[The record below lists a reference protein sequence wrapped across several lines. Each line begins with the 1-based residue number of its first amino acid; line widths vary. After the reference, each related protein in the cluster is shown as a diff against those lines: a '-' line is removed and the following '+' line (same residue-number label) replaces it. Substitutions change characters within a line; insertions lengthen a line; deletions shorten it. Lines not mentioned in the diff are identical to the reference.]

1 LFNGK
6 PKASASCRYE
16 DAFGLPL
23 NELGSRLT
31 LSYPSQSGAVQL
43 GNRAAS
49 VVARPESSQHSADT
63 HPRDKQRDHVLDVAK
78 DAVGRK
84 RHAQCQSRR
93 YSERDPNSDP
103 AQPPA

>member
-6 PKASASCRYE
+6 PKASASCRDE

-43 GNRAAS
+43 K
-49 VVARPESSQHSADT
+49 
-63 HPRDKQRDHVLDVAK
+63 HPAL
-78 DAVGRK
+78 
-84 RHAQCQSRR
+84 
-93 YSERDPNSDP
+93 E
-103 AQPPA
+103 

>member
-6 PKASASCRYE
+6 PKASASCRDE

-43 GNRAAS
+43 SDVSNSCLLFLRLLCLFM
-49 VVARPESSQHSADT
+49 ADQ
-63 HPRDKQRDHVLDVAK
+63 DFS
-78 DAVGRK
+78 GGM
-84 RHAQCQSRR
+84 SRW
-93 YSERDPNSDP
+93 P
-103 AQPPA
+103 